1 MTTLTFQNTELSV
14 INHNNQIWLTT
25 SEVGKA
31 LGYSNPLKA
40 IATLFERHQ
49 DEFTPC
55 MTALV
60 DLQTAGGMQKVRIF
74 SLRGCHLIGMLSHT
88 KVAKDFRKWV
98 LDILDKEVSQNNQRN
113 LPLVEEKKYT
123 LELTEYEL
131 RKLCWLWKMAEI
143 MRSLLYIL
151 YEPLNALGSRHSGA
165 AYGYSREYQFSI
177 EESRKILLRATAD
190 IQPHKFDAD
199 WNRVL
204 PELRKGKVN
213 NY

>member
-1 MTTLTFQNTELSV
+1 MSNLTILNTAIRQTDNLFNLNDLHRAGGNQSRHKPSNFTRLDTTQEL
-14 INHNNQIWLTT
+14 IAEIQKEDLN
-25 SEVGKA
+25 A
-31 LGYSNPLKA
+31 MPLK
-40 IATLFERHQ
+40 
-49 DEFTPC
+49 
-55 MTALV
+55 V
-60 DLQTAGGMQKVRIF
+60 
-74 SLRGCHLIGMLSHT
+74 LRGTQGGTYACMEIALAYAMWIDPKFHLIVLRAYM
-88 KVAKDFRKWV
+88 AMKD
-98 LDILDKEVSQNNQRN
+98 VSQNNQRN